1 MTYAKQVENGTVTML
16 LTYDYT
22 PEFGEDSDTIIIT
35 EEEYNALMEEM
46 IAALPKPDPD
56 RISDSEALAII
67 TGEVD
72 ADETK

>member
-1 MTYAKQVENGTVTML
+1 MIYAKQIIDEKLTAL

-22 PEFGEDSDTIIIT
+22 PEFGENSDTIIIT

-46 IAALPKPDPD
+46 TAALPKSDPD
-56 RISDSEALAII
+56 AISDREALAII

>member
-1 MTYAKQVENGTVTML
+1 MTYAKQIIEGKLTAL

-22 PEFGEDSDTIIIT
+22 PEFGENSDTIIIT
-35 EEEYNALMEEM
+35 EEEYNALMEELK
-46 IAALPKPDPD
+46 AEQPAPDPE
-56 RISDSEALAII
+56 RISDREALAII